1 MIEFFQVFLDP
12 LHLLVRVGDL
22 LLEKLVGEVLD
33 TVMGRC
39 TACLK
44 KTTCSHCACD
54 CHTATI
60 HHLVELASEARCHL
74 FFWVKDTDSHEDPA
88 VKVKTLKWSTPYGR
102 EIFNLLQDLNL
113 AALLSSRATQ
123 IKTVWR
129 GFLDLLAVVDG
140 EILLS
145 DQEISKF
152 QLAAKSWVNDLTAP
166 STGDHTSASFKRGMY
181 PGCVTP
187 YIHALVYHVPEMF
200 KRCQGM
206 GIPLRWMS
214 AEPVEGKNHIHVH
227 RFFASTHRD
236 GGWPGDSAEV
246 ELMDIERRLFY
257 NRFVQNVAKEGGKV
271 HDMHVFEEDK

>member
-1 MIEFFQVFLDP
+1 MIEFIKVFLDP

-33 TVMGRC
+33 TVVGRC

-44 KTTCSHCACD
+44 KATCSHCACD
-54 CHTATI
+54 CHTVTI
-60 HHLVELASEARCHL
+60 HNLVDLASQARCHL
-74 FFWVKDTDSHEDPA
+74 FFWTKYVDSHEDPA

-113 AALLSSRATQ
+113 AALLPSRAPQ
-123 IKTVWR
+123 IKAVWS

-166 STGDHTSASFKRGMY
+166 SIGDHTSATFQRGMY

-187 YIHALVYHVPEMF
+187 YIHALVYHVPEMLE
-200 KRCQGM
+200 RCREM

-257 NRFVQNVAKEGGKV
+257 DKFVLNFSNEGGKV
-271 HDMHVFEEDK
+271 HEMKIVQ

>member
-1 MIEFFQVFLDP
+1 MIEFIKVFLDP

-33 TVMGRC
+33 TVVGRC

-44 KTTCSHCACD
+44 KATCSHCACD
-54 CHTATI
+54 CHTVTI
-60 HHLVELASEARCHL
+60 HNLVDLASQARCHL
-74 FFWVKDTDSHEDPA
+74 FFWTKYVDSHEDPA

-113 AALLSSRATQ
+113 AALLPSRAPQ
-123 IKTVWR
+123 IKAVWS

-145 DQEISKF
+145 DQEILKF
-152 QLAAKSWVNDLTAP
+152 KLAAKSWVNGLTAP
-166 STGDHTSASFKRGMY
+166 STGDHASATFQRGMY

-187 YIHALVYHVPEMF
+187 YIHALVYHVPEMLE
-200 KRCQGM
+200 RCREM

-214 AEPVEGKNHIHVH
+214 AEPVEGKNHIHVD

-246 ELMDIERRLFY
+246 ELMDIERRLFSDK
-257 NRFVQNVAKEGGKV
+257 FVLNFSNEGGKV
-271 HDMHVFEEDK
+271 HEMKIVQ

>member
-1 MIEFFQVFLDP
+1 MIEFLQVFLDP

-33 TVMGRC
+33 TVVGRC
-39 TACLK
+39 TTCLK
-44 KTTCSHCACD
+44 KTTCAHCACD

-60 HHLVELASEARCHL
+60 HNLIDLASQASCHL
-74 FFWVKDTDSHEDPA
+74 FFWVKDIDSHEDPA

-102 EIFNLLQDLNL
+102 EIFNLLKDLNL
-113 AALLSSRATQ
+113 AALLPSRAAQ
-123 IKTVWR
+123 IKAVWH

-145 DQEISKF
+145 DEEIWKF
-152 QLAAKSWVNDLTAP
+152 KLAAKSWVNALTAP
-166 STGDHTSASFKRGMY
+166 STGDHASATFQRGMY

-187 YIHALVYHVPEMF
+187 YIHALVYHIPEML
-200 KRCQGM
+200 KRCREM

-214 AEPVEGKNHIHVH
+214 AEPVEGKNHLHVH

-236 GGWPGDSAEV
+236 GGWPGESAET
-246 ELMDIERRLFY
+246 ELLQIERRLFY
-257 NRFVQNVAKEGGKV
+257 DKFILRLSDTVKTVHKMQFVTE
-271 HDMHVFEEDK
+271 

>member
-1 MIEFFQVFLDP
+1 M
-12 LHLLVRVGDL
+12 
-22 LLEKLVGEVLD
+22 
-33 TVMGRC
+33 MGRC

-60 HHLVELASEARCHL
+60 HHLVELASKARCHL

-145 DQEISKF
+145 DEEISIFKK
-152 QLAAKSWVNDLTAP
+152 AAIT
-166 STGDHTSASFKRGMY
+166 
-181 PGCVTP
+181 
-187 YIHALVYHVPEMF
+187 
-200 KRCQGM
+200 
-206 GIPLRWMS
+206 
-214 AEPVEGKNHIHVH
+214 
-227 RFFASTHRD
+227 
-236 GGWPGDSAEV
+236 
-246 ELMDIERRLFY
+246 
-257 NRFVQNVAKEGGKV
+257 
-271 HDMHVFEEDK
+271 